1 METRFGNVF
10 HLFVML
16 AVVMIIVIEH
26 LPKQAVLAQLISATL
41 LVLLCV
47 TYIVTIHELEQEE

>member
-10 HLFVML
+10 HLFLML

-26 LPKQAVLAQLISATL
+26 LPKLGELAQLISATL
-41 LVLLCV
+41 LALLCV
-47 TYIVTIHELEQEE
+47 AYIVTIRGLEQEE

>member
-47 TYIVTIHELEQEE
+47 AYIVTIHELEQEE